1 MLSKG
6 GNIAFAGFVNALC
19 LVILLLNRIMGFY
32 VRSIN
37 LGGAGTIMKKTIC
50 GILLLALFGGFTY
63 LVRTFDVAA
72 IGPQGTE
79 VGFSHLNQRVHD
91 LTGVNMQWY
100 EHTDLL
106 GYAAIGIAAL
116 FAVAGLI
123 QLIRRKSL
131 FAVDREILALG
142 LLFIVVIGLYIGFEK
157 FIINYRPIIMP
168 GETYPEASYPSSHT
182 MLIVTVFG
190 ATMMLIRRYFG
201 KGFISGLLRLV
212 CLAVILVTVGGRLY
226 CGVHWFTDIVGG
238 LLLSMGLLEIFGGVI
253 SGGKRKKG
261 AAKTAQEN
269 VSDVK
274 AAADTGGYAPK
285 H

>member
-1 MLSKG
+1 
-6 GNIAFAGFVNALC
+6 
-19 LVILLLNRIMGFY
+19 MGFY
-32 VRSIN
+32 GRLSIS
-37 LGGAGTIMKKTIC
+37 GGTGTIMKKSFI

-63 LVRTFDVAA
+63 LVKTFDVAA

-79 VGFSHLNQRVHD
+79 VGFSHLNQKVHE

-142 LLFIVVIGLYIGFEK
+142 VLFIVVIGLYIGFEK

-168 GETYPEASYPSSHT
+168 GESSPEASYPSSHT
-182 MLIVTVFG
+182 MLIITVFG

-226 CGVHWFTDIVGG
+226 CGVHWFTDIIGG
-238 LLLSMGLLEIFGGVI
+238 LLLSMGLLELFGGVI
-253 SGGKRKKG
+253 SGGKRNKG
-261 AAKTAQEN
+261 VHKTEQEN
-269 VSDVK
+269 ESNVK
-274 AAADTGGYAPK
+274 AAADTGGYAPR